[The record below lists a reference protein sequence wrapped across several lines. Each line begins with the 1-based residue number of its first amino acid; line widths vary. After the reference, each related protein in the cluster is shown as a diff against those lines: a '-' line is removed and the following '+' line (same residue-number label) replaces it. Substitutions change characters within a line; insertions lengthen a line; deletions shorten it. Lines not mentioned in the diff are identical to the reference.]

1 MSRPEKSLH
10 FLIAHPVSNLHFKIN
25 PEYALHFF

>member
-10 FLIAHPVSNLHFKIN
+10 FYFSAICCLQMNEAVLSL
-25 PEYALHFF
+25 AS